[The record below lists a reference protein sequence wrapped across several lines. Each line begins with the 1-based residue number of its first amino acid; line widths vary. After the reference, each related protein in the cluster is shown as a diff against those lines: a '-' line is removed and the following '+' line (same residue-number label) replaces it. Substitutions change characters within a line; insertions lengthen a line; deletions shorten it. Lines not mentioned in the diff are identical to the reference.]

1 MKQTKQPVCAV
12 KQSIYLDVYVATIY
26 TEKIYRS
33 ILTLEKSWV
42 KIATVI
48 YCFGPRCLLSI
59 AEMILTIFFC

>member
-1 MKQTKQPVCAV
+1 MKQTKQPVHAI

-26 TEKIYRS
+26 TDKIYSS

-48 YCFGPRCLLSI
+48 
-59 AEMILTIFFC
+59 